1 MIGESAESASPV
13 FSDARPVGHALGG
26 EAGKAHERY
35 ATKALV
41 RRHGGPPDGM
51 VFAARRETDH
61 APVRFPRAPDARLVG
76 FRDFRDREERV
87 VLRRGSPVAR
97 DVTGK

>member
-1 MIGESAESASPV
+1 MIGESAESAFPV
-13 FSDARPVGHALGG
+13 FSDARPAGHALGG
-26 EAGKAHERY
+26 KAGKAHERY

-61 APVRFPRAPDARLVG
+61 APVRFPGRGKPGSSDSATFGIARSAWSCG
-76 FRDFRDREERV
+76 AG
-87 VLRRGSPVAR
+87 RRSHA
-97 DVTGK
+97 T